1 LSYYDS
7 HKKKKIDKET
17 IVAIVS
23 ILSVV
28 GVILSIFIVISTINT
43 NPTSTITTSSAADDY
58 NNTNSPRA
66 VAPTTEE
73 EKSIVPPD
81 QIVSGGPPPDGI
93 PSIDNPK
100 FIAVQEASK
109 FLKDSELVLGL
120 NINGDIRAYP
130 LQILVWHEIVNDNIG
145 AVPVAVTYCPLC
157 FTNQVFNRT
166 IDERGVVV
174 EFGTS
179 GKLYNSNLVMYDRT
193 SKTLWSQALAEGIVG
208 KYAGTKLQR
217 VPFDVAYWKEWK
229 QLYPDSKVL
238 SRDTGSNRPYGADPY
253 GDYYTNSDVLFPV
266 SNKDS
271 RLDLKEIVVGFEN
284 KGQFKAYKQQDI
296 ENKKVINDQVNGK
309 PIALFSSYP
318 FMVRAYDP
326 LVEGGGE
333 GGQQKIVLLQFDYNT
348 KDKSF
353 IDKQTGSLWNFEGK
367 AISGQMRG
375 KQLTRLPFDEGFWFE
390 WIAFHPKSALY
401 SVDSS

>member
-7 HKKKKIDKET
+7 HKKKIDKKT
-17 IVAIVS
+17 IVAVVT

-28 GVILSIFIVISTINT
+28 GVILSIFSVISAINT
-43 NPTSTITTSSAADDY
+43 NPTSTITTIAAD
-58 NNTNSPRA
+58 NNNNSNSPRA
-66 VAPTTEE
+66 VVTTEE
-73 EKSIVPPD
+73 EKSIVPLD

-100 FIAVQEASK
+100 FISVQEASK
-109 FLKDSELVLGL
+109 FLKDSELILGL

-130 LQILVWHEIVNDNIG
+130 LQILVWHEIVNDNVG
-145 AVPVAVTYCPLC
+145 AVPVAISYCPLC

-166 IDERGVVV
+166 IDERVVV

-193 SKTLWSQALAEGIVG
+193 SKSLWSQALAEGIVG

-238 SRDTGSNRPYGADPY
+238 SRDTGSNRPY

-318 FMVRAYDP
+318 FMIRAYDP
-326 LVEGGGE
+326 LVEGGG
-333 GGQQKIVLLQFDYNT
+333 GGEQTIVLLQFEYNT

-367 AISGQMRG
+367 AISGQMKG

>member
-1 LSYYDS
+1 MSYYDS

-17 IVAIVS
+17 IVAVVS

-28 GVILSIFIVISTINT
+28 GVILSILFIVISAINT
-43 NPTSTITTSSAADDY
+43 NPTSTITTSAAADNN
-58 NNTNSPRA
+58 NNTNLPRA
-66 VAPTTEE
+66 VATTEE
-73 EKSIVPPD
+73 EKSIVPLD

-100 FIAVQEASK
+100 FISIKEASK

-120 NINGDIRAYP
+120 NINGDVRAYP
-130 LQILVWHEIVNDNIG
+130 LQILVWHEIVNDNVG

-166 IDERGVVV
+166 IDERVVV

-193 SKTLWSQALAEGIVG
+193 TKTLWSQALAEGIVG

-217 VPFDVAYWKEWK
+217 VPFDVTHWKEWK
-229 QLYPDSKVL
+229 QLYPESKVL

-271 RLDLKEIVVGFEN
+271 RLNLKEIVVGFEN

-326 LVEGGGE
+326 LVEGGVE
-333 GGQQKIVLLQFDYNT
+333 GRQQTIVLLQFEYNT
-348 KDKSF
+348 KDKSSF

-367 AISGQMRG
+367 AISGQMKG

-390 WIAFHPKSALY
+390 WVAFHPKSALY